1 MSTRGNIAVALNSKD
16 AKVIYNHYDSMYS
29 RLGRMLKLYYNTT
42 EKVEELINL
51 GDVSS
56 VGRFI
61 GEKHDFNNC
70 PDDVC
75 NFYGR
80 DRGEDNVEPYTAAIE
95 HSWGGNGAEYDYLF
109 FPVINVWFAR
119 RSDILDDW
127 HVLKDAECGITEHD
141 KEQAEK
147 EIAEYNNK
155 KEQHKDLDAMLDA
168 FLAKF

>member
-1 MSTRGNIAVALNSKD
+1 MSTRGNIAIALNSKD
-16 AKVIYNHYDSMYS
+16 AKIIYNHHDSMYT

-42 EKVEELINL
+42 KKVEELISL

-56 VGRFI
+56 VGKFI
-61 GEKHDFNNC
+61 GEKHDFDNR
-70 PDDVC
+70 PDDEC

-80 DRGEDNVEPYTAAIE
+80 DRGEDNVEAWTGAID
-95 HSWGGNGAEYDYLF
+95 HSWNGNDAEYDYLF

-127 HVLKDAECGITEHD
+127 HVLKDAECGITAED
-141 KEQAEK
+141 YKRAEQ
-147 EIAEYNNK
+147 EIAEHESK
-155 KEQHKDLDAMLDA
+155 KEQHKDIDKMLDN